1 MVVGYSSAVLSK
13 GNYIISVP
21 FYLWRIELILKTC
34 KLPKYYDQDC
44 RETIMTNYIIVFQM
58 PTMAEAALESLLL
71 LIYHSSST
79 FNKNP
84 CILKN
89 LENSISN
96 DRYCNYYYCCI
107 YCYDFKCKYETGWNF
122 LLKL

>member
-1 MVVGYSSAVLSK
+1 
-13 GNYIISVP
+13 
-21 FYLWRIELILKTC
+21 
-34 KLPKYYDQDC
+34 
-44 RETIMTNYIIVFQM
+44 MTNYIIVFQM

-89 LENSISN
+89 LENSIQTIAAATTTIAAFTATISN
-96 DRYCNYYYCCI
+96 VNMKRVGI
-107 YCYDFKCKYETGWNF
+107 FS
-122 LLKL
+122 